1 MSNEHWVCLI
11 ALGSQPIAQSFLK
24 YENCNQIFNNTL
36 RGKLDL
42 RCHHDFRG
50 RNYKSCRQS
59 DDVHNIRFI
68 LYVAAADLCGGVA
81 DNYVQKD
88 TRPCVST

>member
-1 MSNEHWVCLI
+1 MADNYK
-11 ALGSQPIAQSFLK
+11 K
-24 YENCNQIFNNTL
+24 YEKSNQIFNDTL

-68 LYVAAADLCGGVA
+68 LYVAADDLRYCDA
-81 DNYVQKD
+81 DNRV
-88 TRPCVST
+88 